1 MRRDQVHKICAN
13 HFLTKDMTLTPM
25 PKTDKAYI
33 WAANDFS
40 DNEMVLEKLCVRFK
54 TVDEAAKFCRAFEEA
69 KLALKDDVNDNKQPT
84 DSKKTENAS
93 IKAAVSV
100 SSTKTVEKL
109 NTSQPQT
116 SLGGFVFASTPTFKP
131 KEELIP
137 DKIEKEEAPKSS
149 PFADF
154 SFGSKTTNATST
166 PLLFGAIQSDFKP
179 VQSPQTVS
187 TPKASDAA
195 KITPSSP
202 GMWHIFFFFHIVFV

>member
-25 PKTDKAYI
+25 PKNDKAYI

-54 TVDEAAKFCRAFEEA
+54 TIDEAAKFCRAFEEA
-69 KLALKDDVNDNKQPT
+69 KLALKDYDNDNKQPT
-84 DSKKTENAS
+84 DNKKTESAS
-93 IKAAVSV
+93 IKTPVSV
-100 SSTKTVEKL
+100 TSSSTAKTTEKL
-109 NTSQPQT
+109 NTSQPQA

-154 SFGSKTTNATST
+154 SFGSKTTTATST
-166 PLLFGAIQSDFKP
+166 PLLFGAVQSDFKP
-179 VQSPQTVS
+179 VQPPLTVS

-195 KITPSSP
+195 KVIPISP
-202 GMWHIFFFFHIVFV
+202 GMFYIF